1 MIEPDKMKDRP
12 GLRSQKRIRGESR
25 RRTVAIVTVL
35 ALAVVTLAAL
45 FRQSNAAPRPAFQA
59 AAPARHAVDQGA
71 IERGAAIFTANCI
84 ACHGTGGRGD
94 GPAAAELNPKPAD
107 LTSEMHRA
115 HPDEDYV
122 NWITN
127 GVPAS
132 AMPAFGD
139 TLSEAEILDVVAFIR
154 SLQAQV
160 AGEPAID
167 MPGPE

>member
-1 MIEPDKMKDRP
+1 MTAPGERALRRACELRIHGRAERERASMIEPDPMKDRRA
-12 GLRSQKRIRGESR
+12 LRTQKRARSQSR
-25 RRTVAIVTVL
+25 RRTVAVVTVL

-45 FRQSNAAPRPAFQA
+45 FRQSNASPQPAFQA

-94 GPAAAELNPKPAD
+94 GPAAAELDPTPAD

-127 GVPAS
+127 GVPDS

-139 TLSEAEILDVVAFIR
+139 T
-154 SLQAQV
+154 
-160 AGEPAID
+160 
-167 MPGPE
+167 